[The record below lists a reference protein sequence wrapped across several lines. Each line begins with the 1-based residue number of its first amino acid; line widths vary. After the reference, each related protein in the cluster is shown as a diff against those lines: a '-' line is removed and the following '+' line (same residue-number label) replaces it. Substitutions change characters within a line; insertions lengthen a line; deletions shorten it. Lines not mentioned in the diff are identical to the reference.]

1 MRLYEID
8 RRIEEVIESGFSVD
22 EETGE
27 VFDADRL
34 DDLKMAR
41 DEKLEGCGLYM
52 KNVGAEIDAI
62 RAEEKRLAERRHL
75 LERKR
80 DRIRDYTLHS
90 MERADMRKLE
100 TARCKLTTRI
110 SKRVEVT
117 DMDLIPEEFIREK
130 VERTADK
137 AAIKSALKTE
147 CVPGAVL
154 VSSMSLTVG

>member
-8 RRIEEVIESGFSVD
+8 NRIEEVIERGFSLD

-27 VFDADRL
+27 VFDADSL

-41 DEKLEGCGLYM
+41 DEKLEGCGLYV
-52 KNVGAEIDAI
+52 KNLKAEAAAI
-62 RAEEKRLAERRHL
+62 RAEEAKLAERRHAM
-75 LERKR
+75 ERKAKSLEGYMLR
-80 DRIRDYTLHS
+80 S
-90 MERADMRKLE
+90 MERADMRKIE

-110 SKRVEVT
+110 SRRVEVT
-117 DMDLIPEEFIREK
+117 DMDLIPDEFVRTKI
-130 VERTADK
+130 ERTADK
-137 AAIKSALKTE
+137 AAIKAALKTE

>member
-8 RRIEEVIESGFSVD
+8 NRIEEVIERGFFLD

-27 VFDADRL
+27 VFDADSL

-41 DEKLEGCGLYM
+41 DEKLENCGLYV
-52 KNVGAEIDAI
+52 KNIKAEAAAI
-62 RAEEKRLAERRHL
+62 RAEEVKLAERRHAM
-75 LERKR
+75 ERKAKSLE
-80 DRIRDYTLHS
+80 DYMLRS

-100 TARCKLTTRI
+100 TARCKLATRI

-117 DMDLIPEEFIREK
+117 DMDLIPDEFVRTKI
-130 VERTADK
+130 ERTADK
-137 AAIKSALKTE
+137 AAIKAALKTE